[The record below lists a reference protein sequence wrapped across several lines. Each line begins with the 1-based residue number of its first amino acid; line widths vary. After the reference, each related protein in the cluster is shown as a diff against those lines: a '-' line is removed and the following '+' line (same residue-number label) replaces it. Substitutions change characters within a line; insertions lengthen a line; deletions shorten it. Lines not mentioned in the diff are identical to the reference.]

1 MKNKVRIY
9 EIPVFRILILLV
21 VFGTIM
27 IYSSSQVYNIQ
38 NKGWDYDKLHL
49 YKHISRLII
58 SLISLIIIYNVR
70 IDWVEKYAKRILYLS
85 WIIMIWGY
93 VSTPDIDT
101 VTTQRTLWIFGR
113 PVFTTSDFARL
124 ALIIYTASFINKHKK
139 NIKNFRITLIHIWP
153 YIGITL
159 ALIFF
164 QPDLSSTFIIGAII
178 VSMLLVAG
186 LRILHILSIFF
197 FTALIAAPII
207 LYKYSYMLNRLLGWS
222 SSFQADK
229 ASEALAN
236 GKWFGVGIGNSELIY
251 TLPAA
256 YTDYILAIIGEELGF
271 ISIIILFIIFIYFY
285 LEGIKISKSAS
296 NIFSSMLAL
305 GITFNIFFYFLI
317 NSAYVIGLLP
327 ETGLAVPFISFGG
340 SHTIFSFI
348 SVALLMNI
356 SKYTNIYKNKYLNAN
371 GVKH

>member
-49 YKHISRLII
+49 YKHISRLMI

-70 IDWVEKYAKRILYLS
+70 IDWVEKYAKKILYLS

-186 LRILHILSIFF
+186 LRILHILTIFF
-197 FTALIAAPII
+197 FTALISAPII

-356 SKYTNIYKNKYLNAN
+356 SKYTNIYKNKYLNGN

>member
-1 MKNKVRIY
+1 MKNKIKIY
-9 EIPVFRILILLV
+9 EIPIFRILILLV

-58 SLISLIIIYNVR
+58 SLISLIIIYNMK

-93 VSTPDIDT
+93 ISTPDIDT

-153 YIGITL
+153 YIGTTL

-164 QPDLSSTFIIGAII
+164 QPDLSSTFIIAAII
-178 VSMLLVAG
+178 ISMLLVAG
-186 LRILHILSIFF
+186 LRILHLLSIVL
-197 FTALIAAPII
+197 FTSLISAPII

-229 ASEALAN
+229 ATEALAN

-271 ISIIILFIIFIYFY
+271 ISIIILFIIFLYFY
-285 LEGIKISKSAS
+285 FEGIKISKSAN

-356 SKYTNIYKNKYLNAN
+356 SKYTNIYKNKYLNTN
-371 GVKH
+371 GVKY

>member
-49 YKHISRLII
+49 YKHISRLMI

-186 LRILHILSIFF
+186 LRILHILTIFF
-197 FTALIAAPII
+197 FTALISAPII

-356 SKYTNIYKNKYLNAN
+356 SKYTNIYKNKYLNGN